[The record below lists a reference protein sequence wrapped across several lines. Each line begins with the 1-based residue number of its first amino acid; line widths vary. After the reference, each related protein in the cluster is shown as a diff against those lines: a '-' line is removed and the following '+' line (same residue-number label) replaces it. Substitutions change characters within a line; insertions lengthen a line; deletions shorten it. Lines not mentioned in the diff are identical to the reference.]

1 MVMESPLERMA
12 AGPESSMNIFQ
23 QLYIFNR
30 YDPYYEPR
38 NSLV

>member
-12 AGPESSMNIFQ
+12 RPEASMNIFQ
-23 QLYIFNR
+23 QLYIFNK
-30 YDPYYEPR
+30 YDSYYEPR